1 VVWHNLLR
9 DVTSVLMKLTLNFL
23 ILLNIGATNTV
34 SVLILKS
41 TIYRRM
47 MLLLHTSLLRC
58 MLLQGSM

>member
-47 MLLLHTSLLRC
+47 MLLLHTSLLRR